1 MARVTSDQVFLRL
14 GMGRKVLGSQPGQ
27 VQVGDGHRIA
37 AQGTLW
43 DDYSTWSIFQFAS
56 TVSQR
61 QLCVDP
67 GARSCWL
74 VTLG

>member
-1 MARVTSDQVFLRL
+1 MGPVTSELGVFL
-14 GMGRKVLGSQPGQ
+14 GRGEKSLVHTWAKFK
-27 VQVGDGHRIA
+27 VGDDHGMA

-43 DDYSTWSIFQFAS
+43 DDYNTWAVSRFAS
-56 TVSQR
+56 IMSQK

-74 VTLG
+74 VTLS

>member
-1 MARVTSDQVFLRL
+1 MGPVTLDLSVFLGP
-14 GMGRKVLGSQPGQ
+14 GMGRRVLGSQPGQ
-27 VQVGDGHRIA
+27 VGDDHGMA
-37 AQGTLW
+37 AQGTLQ
-43 DDYSTWSIFQFAS
+43 DDYSTWSVSRFAS
-56 TVSQR
+56 VMSQK